1 MIIKD
6 VVIPFHVKDA
16 PILKY
21 GCDSLKY
28 IMNVENVYII
38 GNENPNIEGTVFIH
52 ENDISNLI
60 TLEQIK
66 SIWNL
71 KNKKVAHR
79 AGWLY
84 QQFLKLA
91 APEYIS
97 NLHDNFL
104 ISDSDII
111 FVNNPYDICE
121 ETNFPYA
128 RAYTNEYHAP
138 YREHYSRLLKE
149 ECTAGFSFINHQMIC
164 NTKYLKEL
172 KNQIENIHNKIWY
185 EAIMDTLNYDESS
198 NFSEYDLYGNWMI
211 KNQNN
216 VCSNINMSIID
227 YHYIPTVND
236 LIECKKNS
244 VHIVSAQAWRRQQ

>member
-38 GNENPNIEGTVFIH
+38 GNQNPNIEGTVFIH
-52 ENDISNLI
+52 ENDIPNLI

-71 KNKKVAHR
+71 KNEKVAHR

-111 FVNNPYDICE
+111 FVNNPYQNCE
-121 ETNFPYA
+121 ENVFPYA
-128 RAYTNEYHAP
+128 KAYTNEYHPP
-138 YREHYSRLLKE
+138 YREQYFRLLKE
-149 ECTAGFSFINHQMIC
+149 ESTAGFSFINHQMVC
-164 NTKYLKEL
+164 NVNCLKEL
-172 KNQIENIHNKIWY
+172 KNQIKTLHNKVWH
-185 EAIMDTLNYDESS
+185 EAIMDTLNYDEQS

-211 KNQNN
+211 KNHNN
-216 VCSNINMSIID
+216 ICSNINMSIVD
-227 YHYIPTVND
+227 YYHIPTVND
-236 LIECKKNS
+236 LMECKEKNI
-244 VHIVSAQAWRRQQ
+244 HIVSAQAWRRQ